1 MAKNKSGIKKLD
13 DIVDEAYKRFRLALE
28 AESDNHKRAEEA
40 IKFRD
45 LDQWPQKVRDAR
57 ENDPE
62 GARPCLVV
70 DKINQYLNQV
80 KNDQRQNRPQIKVKP
95 VDDKGDPEV
104 AKVYD
109 GIIRHIQDCSRASIA
124 YDTAH
129 EHATDGG
136 FGYWRIVTE
145 YIDEDTFD
153 QEPRIERIRNRFSV
167 LLDPAHQQP
176 DGSDAK
182 WGFVFESLTHD
193 EFKAQYPGKKE
204 CSFEE
209 YGNMADGWVG
219 DDYLIVAEY
228 FKIIEAH
235 ETLTIGNRS
244 RKVPKRSVKW
254 YKLTAAE
261 VLDERDWPGK
271 WVPIV
276 EVIGN
281 EIDIKG
287 KRKLSGLVRG
297 AMDAMRMYNYAS
309 SAFVEM
315 VALAPR
321 APWVAAEGQIEGREA
336 DWKSANRRNISVLQ
350 YKPVMENDQLV
361 SPPMRMPMPGIPT
374 GWQQAMANFE
384 HDVQAS
390 MGMYASN
397 LGEQTQA
404 TSGRQEMALQKRGD
418 TATFHYTDNLSYSIQ
433 HTGRIL
439 IDLIPKLYDTE
450 RVVRI
455 LGEDDSDDFVRLNP
469 EQEQAVK
476 PIVGADGRKVEY
488 FNLSIGKYDVTPTVG
503 PAYTT
508 RRQEAADLMV
518 QMVTAKPELLQVIGD
533 IMFRNMDVPGGDE
546 IAERMKKML
555 PPQLQ
560 EQPDMDSLPPDVR
573 EAILQ
578 AQSAI
583 EQEKQMMAQAA
594 QKIQQMQEQAQQEG
608 MQAKDAKSALQLE
621 AEKLKNAQDRLNAAE
636 QVLDARMAATE
647 AEQGAAIK
655 EAVTSIKDMLRQH
668 EAQVMSLM
676 QTNQEG
682 QEQAQ
687 NQEVASL
694 VMQSHQQMME
704 AVMQIVGALTAPKV
718 RTVVGPSGQQ
728 YQMTEQV
735 V

>member
-1 MAKNKSGIKKLD
+1 MAKAKSSIKKLD

-176 DGSDAK
+176 DGSDSK
-182 WGFVFESLTHD
+182 WGFVFESLTPD

-209 YGNMADGWVG
+209 YGGMADGWVG
-219 DDYLIVAEY
+219 SDYLIVAEY
-228 FKIIEAH
+228 FKIIETY
-235 ETLTIGNRS
+235 ETLTVGNRS

-254 YKLTAAE
+254 YKMTAAE

-271 WVPIV
+271 WIPIV

-321 APWVAAEGQIEGREA
+321 APWVAAEGQIEGRES

-350 YKPVMENDQLV
+350 YKPVLEGDQLV
-361 SPPMRMPMPGIPT
+361 GQPMRTPMPGIPA

-418 TATFHYTDNLSYSIQ
+418 TATFHYTDNLAYSIQ

-476 PIVGADGRKVEY
+476 PMMGADGRKVEY

-560 EQPDMDSLPPDVR
+560 EQPDMDSLPTDVR
-573 EAILQ
+573 EAIQQ
-578 AQSAI
+578 AQAAI

-594 QKIQQMQEQAQQEG
+594 QQIQQMQEQAQQEG
-608 MQAKDAKSALQLE
+608 MQAKDAKGALQLE
-621 AEKLKNAQDRLNAAE
+621 AERLKNAQDKLNAAE
-636 QVLDARMAATE
+636 QILMANIAEEEAKREAALAKFREDVERAT
-647 AEQGAAIK
+647 
-655 EAVTSIKDMLRQH
+655 R
-668 EAQVMSLM
+668 
-676 QTNQEG
+676 
-682 QEQAQ
+682 EQAGMQ
-687 NQEVASL
+687 AQMESSASAEVVQVL
-694 VMQSHQQMME
+694 GQSHEQMMQ
-704 AVMQIVGALTAPKV
+704 AIQALLVAMAQPKTKVSEVVAPNGSV
-718 RTVVGPSGQQ
+718 YQMRTVETV
-728 YQMTEQV
+728 
-735 V
+735 